1 MDLDRKVMELEMR
14 CKNKEMI
21 VEEMKKEIERLRT
34 NNFEYEQDSIKLTG
48 INFKNQQVVNELEEQ
63 KRLLESQQ
71 KDMIVQQK
79 EHYDQQQQQLQQ
91 LQHQQQP
98 KLPQAKQRLQDI
110 TPISAK
116 MKSIEGNFSS
126 SKYTIDSLRKQ
137 LTSKEHKIKVSA
149 ECFDAI
155 WCLYIVWS
163 CDADVLRDLVV
174 FCVVKKLFKREN
186 LSKLVFIRLL
196 FATTAI

>member
-34 NNFEYEQDSIKLTG
+34 NNFEYEQDSIKLTAL
-48 INFKNQQVVNELEEQ
+48 NFKNQQVVNELEEQ

-155 WCLYIVWS
+155 
-163 CDADVLRDLVV
+163 
-174 FCVVKKLFKREN
+174 
-186 LSKLVFIRLL
+186 
-196 FATTAI
+196 